1 MKKIIIITLLLTG
14 ALIWYLKYPLYSS
27 WINDSYFNTSYS
39 EINIHSKE
47 NWMIKFK
54 KFEDWIIEN
63 KEDFKYLSKKYNCEN
78 WKVIKNINI
87 KNIPNKCWNLK
98 KYIESKDFLD
108 MLSKKNKSL
117 KKYDEEVNK
126 KVFINYLNEKKVI
139 ENLKN
144 KNYLVYTTEIK
155 KHSDINFSKAK
166 SSFIIKN
173 FLNWNRKK
181 AIEMLYNSI
190 QNEIYILNNT
200 HLDTVKF
207 FNFETRLK
215 IYISLLEKYI
225 KNNKLSMYERKKFKL
240 MLSKNKLEDNL
251 MKKSLKTKYFEMVNK
266 FDEKF
271 KDNYKKNL
279 KSNDMLSKAIFNTK
293 TFLFVNFKETKE
305 LYKKYSKETLEQ
317 KKLSYKKPKL
327 PLDVKNYIWKKIIWK
342 YIIDYRYRFKQHEK
356 LKEKIEKIK
365 NKL

>member
-1 MKKIIIITLLLTG
+1 
-14 ALIWYLKYPLYSS
+14 
-27 WINDSYFNTSYS
+27 
-39 EINIHSKE
+39 
-47 NWMIKFK
+47 
-54 KFEDWIIEN
+54 
-63 KEDFKYLSKKYNCEN
+63 
-78 WKVIKNINI
+78 
-87 KNIPNKCWNLK
+87 
-98 KYIESKDFLD
+98 
-108 MLSKKNKSL
+108 
-117 KKYDEEVNK
+117 

-173 FLNWNRKK
+173 FLNGNRKK

-327 PLDVKNYIWKKIIWK
+327 PLDVKNYIGKKIIGK